1 MKKRYA
7 PRAAGF
13 ASAFPAVTIPAVT
26 FLDFSPLAVA
36 PPLLATPWAA
46 LAARNLEMLGASASV
61 INHRLTRLAF
71 AGPNPSARDRREF
84 HRMGQEKLEAA
95 AESWTAMTLR
105 TMSSGPQIGM
115 QVFQYWLRTM
125 QSYAGLAARPPATYA
140 AAHTAWLGA
149 AMQGSSTLARQNMD
163 ALATLAQHG
172 LKPVHRRATANARRL
187 AKA

>member
-1 MKKRYA
+1 MKKHPS
-7 PRAAGF
+7 PRATGF
-13 ASAFPAVTIPAVT
+13 AHAFPAITFPAVTFMGFAPVVA
-26 FLDFSPLAVA
+26 A

-46 LAARNLEMLGASASV
+46 LVARNLEMLGASASV

-95 AESWTAMTLR
+95 AESWTAMALR

-115 QVFQYWLRTM
+115 QVFQYWVRTM
-125 QSYAGLAARPPATYA
+125 QSYAGLAARPPASYA

-149 AMQGSSTLARQNMD
+149 AMQGSSTLARQHIH
-163 ALATLAQHG
+163 ALAILAQHG
-172 LKPVHRRATANARRL
+172 LSPVHRRATANARRL